1 MSEQIPLSLGDLTHA
16 RDGELLRQDVNA
28 RLTVIHLQ
36 TELLQRQLRR
46 REGLGEADR
55 GWLESGLAGILAATR
70 ATEARVARPT

>member
-1 MSEQIPLSLGDLTHA
+1 MSEQATVSLVEWHPA
-16 RDGELLRQDVNA
+16 RDGELLRQEVNT

-55 GWLESGLAGILAATR
+55 SWLEAGLAGILAATR

>member
-1 MSEQIPLSLGDLTHA
+1 MSERVILSRFELNAAL
-16 RDGELLRQDVNA
+16 DGELLRQDVNA

-46 REGLGEADR
+46 RDGLAEADR
-55 GWLESGLAGILAATR
+55 RWLEAGLASILAATR

>member
-1 MSEQIPLSLGDLTHA
+1 MSEQVTVSLDERHPA
-16 RDGELLRQDVNA
+16 RDGELLRQEVNT

-46 REGLGEADR
+46 REGLGETDR
-55 GWLESGLAGILAATR
+55 RWLEAGLAGILAATR